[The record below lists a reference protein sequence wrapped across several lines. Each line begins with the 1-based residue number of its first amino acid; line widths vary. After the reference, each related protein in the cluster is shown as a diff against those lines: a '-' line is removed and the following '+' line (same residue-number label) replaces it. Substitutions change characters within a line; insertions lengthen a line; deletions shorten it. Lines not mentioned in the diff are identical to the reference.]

1 MNVTNQTGLTS
12 LHVAALHGHVDLVA
26 LLLKHGANIEAKDVN
41 QAGPLHFACQNGHFQ
56 VSHQMDSWE
65 AHEYI
70 GLQIMGRDSL
80 WHCSYSC

>member
-1 MNVTNQTGLTS
+1 MS

-56 VSHQMDSWE
+56 VRWTARKLMN
-65 AHEYI
+65 EYI
-70 GLQIMGRDSL
+70 GFGS
-80 WHCSYSC
+80 